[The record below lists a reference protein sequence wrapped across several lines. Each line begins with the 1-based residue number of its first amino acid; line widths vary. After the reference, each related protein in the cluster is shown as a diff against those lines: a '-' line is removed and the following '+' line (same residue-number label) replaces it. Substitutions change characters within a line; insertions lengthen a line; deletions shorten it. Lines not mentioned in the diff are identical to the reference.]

1 MLNEFTLV
9 IICSIISLYWLVVTL
24 KCILVQ
30 KRIAWLS
37 PSSVTID
44 GIKKMSVIIP
54 ARNEEQDI
62 AAALASVL
70 GQDGV
75 ELEVIVVNDHSSDRT
90 GQIVDE
96 ISQSDSRVKVI
107 HNPPLKQGWL
117 GKCNAM
123 QHGAAQATGDY
134 FLFTDADIN
143 HARDCF
149 ATVLHTMQ
157 QENYDFISLFPL
169 FDNQSFWE
177 NVNVPIYFFG
187 LAKLLATP
195 GLNDPNSSNAVAS
208 GALMLIK
215 AEVFKDVGGFN
226 AVKAEMLDDVGL
238 ARLLKKHNYRVGYRL
253 APDCLQVRLFKGNRD
268 AFWGT
273 TKNILVAVEGHM
285 WLAIPLIILAILQ
298 IWTPLFTL
306 AVGVIKAN
314 GLLIVLGA
322 GSYGMQYL
330 SFFSVKQ
337 LMRFRALKVLFY
349 PLVVVAATCCM
360 LRALLYHK
368 RGAILWRGRKINVR
382 D

>member
-1 MLNEFTLV
+1 MVNESTLLIV
-9 IICSIISLYWLVVTL
+9 CGIITLYWLGVTL
-24 KCILVQ
+24 KCIVSQ
-30 KRIAWLS
+30 KRIDWLS
-37 PSSVTID
+37 PSSATFD
-44 GIKKMSVIIP
+44 GIKKISVIIP
-54 ARNEEQDI
+54 ARNEDKDI
-62 AAALASVL
+62 AASLASVL
-70 GQDGV
+70 RQDGI

-96 ISQSDSRVKVI
+96 MSQSDSRVKVI

-123 QHGAAQATGDY
+123 QHGAAQATGDF
-134 FLFTDADIN
+134 FLFADADII
-143 HARDCF
+143 HAQDCF

-187 LAKLLATP
+187 LAKLLAMP
-195 GLNDPNSSNAVAS
+195 GLDDPNSSNAVAS

-215 AEVFKDVGGFN
+215 AEVFEDIGGFN
-226 AVKAEMLDDVGL
+226 AVKTEMLDDVGL

-253 APDCLQVRLFKGNRD
+253 APDCLQVRLFKSNRD

-285 WLAIPLIILAILQ
+285 WLAIPLLILAILQ
-298 IWTPLFTL
+298 NCTPLFAL

-314 GLLIVLGA
+314 GLLIILGA
-322 GSYGMQYL
+322 GSYIIQYL
-330 SFFSVKQ
+330 SFFSVRR

-349 PLVVVAATCCM
+349 PLVVIVATCCM
-360 LRALLYHK
+360 LRALVYHM
-368 RGAILWRGRKINVR
+368 RGAILWRGREINVR
-382 D
+382 G

>member
-1 MLNEFTLV
+1 MVSEFTLL
-9 IICSIISLYWLVVTL
+9 IICGIITLYWLGVTL
-24 KCILVQ
+24 KCIVVQ
-30 KRIAWLS
+30 KRIDWLS
-37 PSSVTID
+37 PSSATID
-44 GIKKMSVIIP
+44 GTKKMSVIIP
-54 ARNEEQDI
+54 ARNEEKDI

-70 GQDGV
+70 RQNGV

-90 GQIVDE
+90 GEIVDD

-107 HNPPLKQGWL
+107 HNPALKQGWL

-123 QHGAAQATGDY
+123 QHGAAQATGDF
-134 FLFTDADIN
+134 FLFTDADII
-143 HARDCF
+143 HAQDCF

-157 QENYDFISLFPL
+157 QENFDFISLFPL

-215 AEVFKDVGGFN
+215 TEVFKDIGGFN
-226 AVKAEMLDDVGL
+226 GVKAEMLDDVGL
-238 ARLLKKHNYRVGYRL
+238 ARLLKKHSYRVGYRL
-253 APDCLQVRLFKGNRD
+253 APDCLQVRLFKSNRD

-298 IWTPLFTL
+298 NWAPLFAL
-306 AVGVIKAN
+306 AVGVLKAN
-314 GLLIVLGA
+314 GPLIVLGA
-322 GSYGMQYL
+322 GSYGIQYF
-330 SFFSVKQ
+330 SFFTVRR
-337 LMRFRALKVLFY
+337 LMRFRVLKVPFY
-349 PLVVVAATCCM
+349 PLVAVAATCCI
-360 LRALLYHK
+360 LRAMVYHM
-368 RGAILWRGRKINVR
+368 RGAILWRGREINVR
-382 D
+382 G